1 MVYRI
6 SSIATFTYF
15 QNQIEQPAE
24 LIVLCKMR
32 AWRRFYTGQL
42 FLQLVSQFLTPL
54 WRKNASCNMAW
65 NEHFSKRFS
74 LHQALHEIE

>member
-1 MVYRI
+1 MKTKEYSNGGHFGIRCMVYRI

-32 AWRRFYTGQL
+32 A
-42 FLQLVSQFLTPL
+42 
-54 WRKNASCNMAW
+54 
-65 NEHFSKRFS
+65 
-74 LHQALHEIE
+74 